1 MTQHSQSDHEHA
13 ELIRRLE
20 QQGHL
25 FGQAPKL
32 ITQSLAA
39 EHGSA
44 YDKLFLRAKKI
55 DSDGRVMEALQDA
68 KRSIATSLSALYA
81 LYFLMALFG
90 VTGLL
95 AATSVNFF
103 YLIVALLGWHT
114 LSLLW
119 WCISA
124 FLQHRPTL
132 LASIIDKISFINSP
146 SIKSMDA
153 NKKLSQTAYGVLK
166 DVQKPV
172 KFWYIASIMHAAW
185 LFGLM
190 GSIVGLLLLFLFKS
204 YHFHWESTLLSDAHF
219 YQLLHILGF
228 LPAKFGITL
237 PDGMHSQP
245 AHFAWLTIACLMIY
259 GVLPRLMAY
268 LYSRIKSRISFRI
281 DIQDPYFARLL
292 AYYNQSIID
301 QDDYQ
306 PPKPKPLPQ
315 VAVSDR
321 LIIAALEKP
330 NHTPLALTALKDFGC
345 VDDQDDIQR
354 LLTDADQNTAQIC
367 LVINTDTVPDR
378 GILRK
383 IERIGT
389 HPYGIFAV
397 LVGDAQ
403 RHQTAWQDA
412 LADRHIAVLD
422 LKL

>member
-1 MTQHSQSDHEHA
+1 MTQHHQSAHEHA

-25 FGQAPKL
+25 FTQMPKL
-32 ITQSLAA
+32 VTQSLVA
-39 EHGSA
+39 EDGSA
-44 YDKLFLRAKKI
+44 YDKLFKRAQKI
-55 DSDGRVMEALQDA
+55 DSDGRIMEALTDA
-68 KRSIATSLSALYA
+68 KRSIATSLTVLYA

-90 VTGLL
+90 VAGLL
-95 AATSVNFF
+95 AATTVNFF

-119 WCISA
+119 WCLSA
-124 FLQHRPTL
+124 ITQRRPTL
-132 LASIIDKISFINSP
+132 LSSIIDKISFSHAL
-146 SIKSMDA
+146 SIKATDD
-153 NKKLSQTAYGVLK
+153 NKKLTQTAYSVLT

-185 LFGLM
+185 LFGLL
-190 GSIVGLLLLFLFKS
+190 GSMIGLLLLFLFKS

-219 YQLLHILGF
+219 YQLLKIVGF
-228 LPAKFGITL
+228 IPAQLGITL

-245 AHFAWLTIACLMIY
+245 AQFAWLTIASLLIY
-259 GVLPRLMAY
+259 GVVPRLIAY
-268 LYSRIKSRISFRI
+268 IYSRVKARITYRI

-306 PPKPKPLPQ
+306 APKPKPLPQ
-315 VAVSDR
+315 AAISDR

-330 NHTPLALTALKDFGC
+330 NHASLPVTALKDFGC
-345 VDDQDDIQR
+345 VDDHDDILR
-354 LLTDADQNTAQIC
+354 LLDDANQNTAQIC
-367 LVINTDTVPDR
+367 LIINTDTVPDR

-389 HPYGIFAV
+389 HPYGIVAV
-397 LVGDAQ
+397 LVGDD
-403 RHQTAWQDA
+403 HSHLPAWQDA
-412 LADRHIAVLD
+412 LSARNIAIFD
-422 LKL
+422 QSQ